1 MHYDGETTPIS
12 NAIVALVRTFLMGL
26 GGFGSLFA
34 AVDALASEE
43 IQGQRADWFQPE
55 EFDAHSRSAGGGRK
69 EVSIPSET

>member
-34 AVDALASEE
+34 AADALAAEE
-43 IQGQRADWFQPE
+43 IQGQLADRFQSE
-55 EFDAHSRSAGGGRK
+55 ESDADSRSAGGEQRGRFYS
-69 EVSIPSET
+69 V